1 MSNHLSGSV
10 ARDDCA
16 TVRIRRRPV
25 YRALAAFS
33 ASCFIGALATD
44 IAYWRTA
51 DMMWS
56 DFSDWLLT
64 FGVVVGCVAVVVAVV
79 ETLIL
84 RSPLR
89 GRMTWPYA
97 LGSLIALIIATF
109 DMFVHTRDAWTSVVP
124 WGLVL
129 SAATVLVLILTA
141 WMSRQTYDVVD
152 SEVIA

>member
-1 MSNHLSGSV
+1 MSIDLSSNA
-10 ARDDCA
+10 ARNVFPS
-16 TVRIRRRPV
+16 VRIRRRPV
-25 YRALAAFS
+25 YRALAAFA
-33 ASCFIGALATD
+33 ASCFVGTLATD

-64 FGVVVGCVAVVVAVV
+64 FGVIVGGVAVVVAVI

-84 RSPLR
+84 RAPRR
-89 GRMTWPYA
+89 GRVTWPYA
-97 LGSLIALIIATF
+97 LGSLVALILATL

-141 WMSRQTYDVVD
+141 WMTRPTYDTAD
-152 SEVIA
+152 TEVIA